1 MATNTSTPKQTKRP
15 DQVLDQ
21 LRMSIRGEVLTPEE
35 PGYATVPVPFNAMYP
50 GRPAIVV
57 RAAGVADVIDAVRF
71 AREHGLQMAIR
82 GGGHSVAGLSSV
94 DDGLLLELTLMNG
107 VDVNLE
113 EASYASKAER
123 GGPTSTVTPR
133 PSGWWRRAESCRI
146 PESRG

>member
-1 MATNTSTPKQTKRP
+1 MATSTPRPTQPKCP
-15 DQVLDQ
+15 DQAIDQ
-21 LRMSIRGEVLTPEE
+21 LRMSIRGEVLTPGE

-107 VDVNLE
+107 VDVDLE
-113 EASYASKAER
+113 TR
-123 GGPTSTVTPR
+123 RRPR
-133 PSGWWRRAESCRI
+133 PRRSAVGRRR
-146 PESRG
+146 P